1 MNYLDNICIELYTI
15 LDLLLKNVRNKHNVH
30 NTFIL
35 IFHFLFLFKSLI
47 NFFYI
52 HFDNYTNDLKKY
64 NLNLLYITTDL
75 DNTHY
80 NLLKKYNDLN
90 LIHEHITYK
99 KILENNIY
107 IKPNTHL
114 NSNII
119 TNNINLEIDS
129 IECIIDSIANIN
141 DYNYNQAPYEYV
153 NIGFDNMY
161 KLHIYDDLNC
171 NIPFNL
177 LVYIKSID
185 QVVIKI
191 GNEYKYK
198 YINSKL
204 YRTYDVKNKSNND
217 RSILCNNNIKEL
229 NKKCINGKDCKYY
242 HDIILGYYDNYH
254 INRQFSY
261 NPIIYNCISFKDGFY
276 VKENIKKINWYDA
289 INLYQSNLSCIL
301 ISCMHSM
308 N

>member
-15 LDLLLKNVRNKHNVH
+15 LDLLLKNVRNKHNVN

-64 NLNLLYITTDL
+64 HLNLLYITTDL

-99 KILENNIY
+99 KLLENNIY
-107 IKPNTHL
+107 IKPNAHL

-119 TNNINLEIDS
+119 TNNVNLEIYS
-129 IECIIDSIANIN
+129 IECIIDSIASVNN
-141 DYNYNQAPYEYV
+141 YSYNKAPYEYV

-161 KLHIYDDLNC
+161 KVKNGNMKDYIVNSNHILTVSVKLDDYN
-171 NIPFNL
+171 
-177 LVYIKSID
+177 
-185 QVVIKI
+185 KI
-191 GNEYKYK
+191 SKF
-198 YINSKL
+198 INSINESLIFDINIQDYLKL
-204 YRTYDVKNKSNND
+204 PKD
-217 RSILCNNNIKEL
+217 IKEL
-229 NKKCINGKDCKYY
+229 VKGVVNSNVIEWKEQKVDTSPYIFGIRFFK
-242 HDIILGYYDNYH
+242 IV
-254 INRQFSY
+254 R
-261 NPIIYNCISFKDGFY
+261 PIIH
-276 VKENIKKINWYDA
+276 
-289 INLYQSNLSCIL
+289 L
-301 ISCMHSM
+301 
-308 N
+308 